1 MSVTS
6 STNPVDAIIDILN
19 RIEQFDE
26 LVVESGE
33 TVTIP
38 ANEIWYVEGDVVVN
52 GDLEI
57 NGKLINGVAW
67 ENKPDIYRLDEV
79 SPKARE
85 NTNTDT
91 LYVRNAGSVDLERFS
106 ADVAE
111 QTEDGSAECLIYS
124 FDESRSRQAARDVVG
139 IFQDLMNDNYSK
151 TDFHNIEP
159 TAITDN
165 RAAKI
170 TRQTD
175 HYVFLVEIETHR
187 LE

>member
-6 STNPVDAIIDILN
+6 STNPVDAIIDILEDSATTEWTN
-19 RIEQFDE
+19 D
-26 LVVESGE
+26 
-33 TVTIP
+33 
-38 ANEIWYVEGDVVVN
+38 
-52 GDLEI
+52 
-57 NGKLINGVAW
+57 
-67 ENKPDIYRLDEV
+67 KPDIYRSDEI

-91 LYVRNAGSVDLERFS
+91 IYVRNSGSVDLERFS
-106 ADVAE
+106 ADPLE
-111 QTEDGSAECLIYS
+111 QTEDGSVECLIYS

-159 TAITDN
+159 TSVTDN

-175 HYVFLVEIETHR
+175 HYVFLVEVETHR